1 MANHSMLNFPNI
13 HVLWSSIIP
22 YIYINAFIYPNMH
35 MWGFFFFLLD
45 AASKHAA
52 VGFFDCLRAEMEE
65 FDISVSTVNPT
76 FICSYHRQPAPGNWE
91 ASIWKCKV

>member
-1 MANHSMLNFPNI
+1 MGLYHTI
-13 HVLWSSIIP
+13 HLYQCIHISKHTYVV
-22 YIYINAFIYPNMH
+22 
-35 MWGFFFFLLD
+35 FFFFLLD